1 MEKLLHNQL
10 FSSLSNSIQ
19 QAIKNSFDM
28 EIETASIYNLFSTP
42 PNDDLGQVAFP
53 CFSFSKALKMGP
65 PQISA
70 KIATELE
77 KQANPYIK
85 KINPTGPYLNFEIN
99 ISELGKNIFTEILSG
114 KFFNKELL
122 KNAPATLLEYSQPN
136 THKEL
141 HVGHMRNLCLGNTLS
156 NLYKYTGHTFYGV
169 TYPGDVGT
177 HVAKCLWYLKKFS
190 PEMPKND
197 EDKGSWLGNLYSTAH
212 NKLES
217 ERGTETEESN
227 RVELTKILKEIESGK
242 GEYFDLWT
250 ETRVWSL
257 DLMKKL
263 YSWAGVEFDRW
274 YFESEMDSPSVEL
287 VKKYFSEGKLTK
299 DQGAIGMDLSD
310 DKLGFCLLL
319 KSDGNGLYATKDV
332 LLAQK
337 KFEDYQIQ
345 KNLYIVDVRQSL
357 HFKQVF
363 KVLEKVGFEQASA
376 CHHIDYEFVEVPDGA
391 MSSRKGN
398 IVPLMDLIK
407 NMEETITK
415 NYLEKY
421 RGDWSDEEISSTA
434 TMIANGAIKYGMV
447 RMDNNRKIVFEM
459 NEWLKLDGESG
470 PYLQYVFARINSLC
484 KKLDFENLNISSID
498 WSTLSKIQETRL
510 AYQLTRFND
519 IVVDACLNHKTPL
532 ITSYLYDTC
541 KLYNSFYAECSVANA
556 ETPELRNARLT
567 LSKATAEIVKA
578 GLSLLGV
585 QSPQRM

>member
-1 MEKLLHNQL
+1 
-10 FSSLSNSIQ
+10 
-19 QAIKNSFDM
+19 M

-363 KVLEKVGFEQASA
+363 KVLEKVGFKQASA

-470 PYLQYVFARINSLC
+470 PYLQYVYARINSLC

>member
-10 FSSLSNSIQ
+10 FSSLSSSIQ
-19 QAIKNSFDM
+19 QAIKTSFDL
-28 EIETASIYNLFSTP
+28 EIENASIYSLFSTP

-363 KVLEKVGFEQASA
+363 KVLEKVGFKQASA

-556 ETPELRNARLT
+556 ETPELKNSRLA